1 MKRLSWQMWLG
12 IILLLLSILVYFL
25 HYLIFRDSHHIFIYL
40 VGDIAFVF
48 VEVLLVTLIIHH
60 LLEQMARK
68 ARLKKLNMVFG
79 AFFSE
84 VGSGLLKMI
93 SRLDSKADILQDE
106 FAEGDESGAQ
116 ELQRVTRWF
125 ATHNHKLER
134 AEIDWEGI
142 RLFLVGK
149 RDFLLR
155 LLENGNLLEHESFT
169 DMLWAVFHLTEEL
182 DARESLQGL
191 PAEDYLHLRGDMKRV
206 YGQLAR
212 QWLDYME
219 HLKTCYPYL
228 FSLAIRTN
236 PFNRGASPV
245 VQGS

>member
-1 MKRLSWQMWLG
+1 MKRLSWQVWLG
-12 IILLLLSILVYFL
+12 MILLLLSILVYL
-25 HYLIFRDSHHIFIYL
+25 IHYLIFRDLHHIFIYL

-48 VEVLLVTLIIHH
+48 VEILLVTLIIHH

-68 ARLKKLNMVFG
+68 ARLKKMNMVFG

-93 SRLDSKADILQDE
+93 SRLDSETDILQDE
-106 FAEGDESGAQ
+106 FAAGDKSGAEQ
-116 ELQRVTRWF
+116 LQRVTRWF

-142 RLFLVGK
+142 KIFLVGK

-169 DMLWAVFHLTEEL
+169 NMLWAVFHLTEEL
-182 DARESLQGL
+182 DAREILREL
-191 PAEDYLHLRGDMKRV
+191 PEEDYSHLRVDMKRV

-212 QWLDYME
+212 QWLDYMG
-219 HLKTCYPYL
+219 HLGTSYPYL

-236 PFNRGASPV
+236 PFNRNASPIV
-245 VQGS
+245 REP